1 MAREGGRGG
10 YESNEFMNF
19 FEMHDIKRQ
28 YIIADIPQQNGVAK
42 RKNITLM
49 GGFLVCSFIMVFLK
63 FIKEKK

>member
-1 MAREGGRGG
+1 
-10 YESNEFMNF
+10 MNF
-19 FEMHDIKRQ
+19 FEMHGIKRQ

-63 FIKEKK
+63 FINEKK